1 MITSEQ
7 IKLKFQEI
15 VKEVIKFSG
24 QSQAEIARKIGVRP
38 QTMTDY
44 LKGKIMPSLDTFANL
59 CKVLDLDP
67 VEILCLN
74 D

>member
-1 MITSEQ
+1 M
-7 IKLKFQEI
+7 
-15 VKEVIKFSG
+15 
-24 QSQAEIARKIGVRP
+24 KIGVKP

-44 LKGKIMPSLDTFANL
+44 LKGKIMPSLDNFANL